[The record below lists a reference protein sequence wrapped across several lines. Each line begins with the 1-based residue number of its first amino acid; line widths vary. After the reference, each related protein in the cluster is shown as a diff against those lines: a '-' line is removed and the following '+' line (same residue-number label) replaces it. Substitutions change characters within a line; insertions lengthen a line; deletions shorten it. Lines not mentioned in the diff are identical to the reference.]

1 MAVTT
6 AEDSSAVVFVAVL
19 GGWWYNS
26 LINPLWVVSDMKKL
40 FEKHETLF
48 CMLFILVYLVAN
60 SVCVQQFG
68 YTSGISVVVNTLLSA
83 GLVGVVLALKQS
95 AYYGFTKVRNSK
107 KYLYFIPLAVMVSVN
122 LWSGIHLNHTARE
135 IAFHILTMINVGFI
149 EELIFRGFLFRMME
163 KSSVTAAII
172 VSSLTFGMGH
182 MINLFNGAELIPTLM
197 QIVYATATGYLFVVI
212 FHKSKSLVPCIITH
226 CLVNSLSIFNVENT
240 LSLYVAPVFLTVI
253 PLAYAVYIN
262 KTIHE

>member
-1 MAVTT
+1 M
-6 AEDSSAVVFVAVL
+6 
-19 GGWWYNS
+19 N
-26 LINPLWVVSDMKKL
+26 KL

-48 CMLFILVYLVAN
+48 CMLFILIYLVAN

-68 YTSGISVVVNTLLSA
+68 YTSGVSVVVNTLLSA

-122 LWSGIHLNHTARE
+122 LWSGINANHTARE
-135 IAFHILTMINVGFI
+135 IAFHILTMINVGFV

-182 MINLFNGAELIPTLM
+182 IINLFNGAELVPTLM
-197 QIVYATATGYLFVVI
+197 QIVYATAIGYLFVVI

-240 LSLYVAPVFLTVI
+240 VSVYVAPVFLTVI

-262 KTIHE
+262 KTIRE